1 MRHLLTVTAVAV
13 WLVMAALLVAR
24 QTPAPGLD
32 ATGLAAA
39 PVEAGEG
46 RDEWFGLYQGEH
58 KIGHTRRLTT
68 RTDEGWRFRDES
80 TFVLAMLGTPQRVTT
95 TLDAETDGTFALR
108 RFQFV
113 LTSPAATFAATGQSD
128 GRTLEARYGAQ
139 GRGDTLTLPLAEP
152 IHLPGMLRPRI
163 AAASPAPG
171 TRYAHEVLSP
181 MTLRNEPVS
190 TLVEARE
197 TLDGRS
203 VLRLVEESQGM
214 KARVWVADDGSVVRE
229 EAQMGFQLRAEPR
242 AQALAGIDEDAP
254 VDIAVS
260 TRIPLRGTV
269 SAPRDRAR
277 LVLRVTGEAAARIP
291 QSPPRQRVAAG
302 VLTIVREALP
312 SRGGAAAAP
321 PDDVRAWLAPS
332 PFIESDHPTIAAR
345 ARAIVGDE
353 ADPVA
358 RARALTRWV
367 HASMTP
373 EPTMTV
379 PSAREVLRTMRG
391 DCNEHAVLL
400 AALARAAGIPAR
412 VAAGA
417 VHLDDGFYYHAWTE
431 LWLSGRWISA
441 DAVFDQMPADATHV
455 KLLEGGPE
463 RHLELA
469 QVVGRLAF
477 ISVDDAAG
485 RGAAAG
491 EGAS

>member
-1 MRHLLTVTAVAV
+1 MRHLLTLTAVAV
-13 WLVMAALLVAR
+13 WIVMAALLVAR

-32 ATGLAAA
+32 ATGLPAA
-39 PVEAGEG
+39 PVEAAAG

-58 KIGHTRRLTT
+58 KIGHTRRQTT
-68 RTDEGWRFRDES
+68 RGDDGWRFRDES

-95 TLDAETDGTFALR
+95 TLDAETDAAFALR
-108 RFQFV
+108 RFHFV
-113 LTSPAATFAATGQSD
+113 LTSPAATFVATGESD
-128 GRTLEARYGAQ
+128 GRTLEARYGAD

-163 AAASPAPG
+163 AAAKPEPG
-171 TRYAHEVLSP
+171 TRFAHEVLSP

-197 TLDGRS
+197 TVDGRS
-203 VLRLVEESQGM
+203 VLRLVEEHQGM

-229 EAQMGFQLRAEPR
+229 EAQMGFQLRAEPPDR
-242 AQALAGIDEDAP
+242 ARAGIDDAAP
-254 VDIAVS
+254 LDIAVS
-260 TRIPLRGTV
+260 TKIPLRGTV
-269 SAPRDRAR
+269 ADPRERGR
-277 LVLRVTGEAAARIP
+277 LVLRVTGEAATRIP
-291 QSPPRQRVAAG
+291 QAPPRQRVAAG
-302 VLTIVREALP
+302 VLTVVREAAP
-312 SRGGAAAAP
+312 EAGATRDV
-321 PDDVRAWLAPS
+321 PDVVRPWLAAS
-332 PFIESDHPTIAAR
+332 PFIESDHPSI
-345 ARAIVGDE
+345 
-353 ADPVA
+353 VA
-358 RARALTRWV
+358 RARAVVGDERDPVRRATKLLGWV
-367 HASMTP
+367 HAGMTP

-417 VHLDDGFYYHAWTE
+417 VYLDDGFYYHAWTE
-431 LWLSGRWISA
+431 LWLAGRWVSA

-455 KLLEGGPE
+455 KLLDGGPE

-477 ISVDDAAG
+477 IAVDDAAP
-485 RGAAAG
+485 AASGG
-491 EGAS
+491 EAS

>member
-1 MRHLLTVTAVAV
+1 MRHVLTLTAVAV
-13 WLVMAALLVAR
+13 WLVMAGLLVAR

-39 PVEAGEG
+39 PVESAGG

-68 RTDEGWRFRDES
+68 RTDDGWRFKDES

-95 TLDAETDGTFALR
+95 TLDAETDATFALR

-128 GRTLEARYGAQ
+128 GRTLEARYGVE

-163 AAASPAPG
+163 AAAHPEPG

-181 MTLRNEPVS
+181 MTLRNEPVA
-190 TLVEARE
+190 TVVEARE
-197 TLDGRS
+197 IVDGRS
-203 VLRLVEESQGM
+203 VLRLVEEHQGM

-242 AQALAGIDEDAP
+242 AQALAGIDEHAP
-254 VDIAVS
+254 VDLAVS

-269 SAPRDRAR
+269 SDARERAR
-277 LVLRVTGEAAARIP
+277 LVLRVTGEAASRIP
-291 QSPPRQRVAAG
+291 QSPPRQRIAAG
-302 VLTIVREALP
+302 VLTIVREAP
-312 SRGGAAAAP
+312 PEAGAP
-321 PDDVRAWLAPS
+321 PAEIPDAVRPWLDAS
-332 PFIESDHPTIAAR
+332 PFIESDHPTIVAR
-345 ARAIVGDE
+345 AQAIVGAE
-353 ADPVA
+353 TDPVR
-358 RARALTRWV
+358 RATALVRWV
-367 HASMTP
+367 HAGMTP

-379 PSAREVLRTMRG
+379 PSAREVLRSMRG

-431 LWLSGRWISA
+431 LWLSGRWITA

-463 RHLELA
+463 KHLELA

-477 ISVDDAAG
+477 ISV
-485 RGAAAG
+485 AG
-491 EGAS
+491 EGDAS

>member
-1 MRHLLTVTAVAV
+1 MRHLPTLTAVAV
-13 WLVMAALLVAR
+13 WLAMAALLVAR

-39 PVEAGEG
+39 PVEAAGG
-46 RDEWFGLYQGEH
+46 RDEWFGLYQGVH
-58 KIGHTRRLTT
+58 KIGHTRRQTT
-68 RTDEGWRFRDES
+68 RTDDGWRFRDES

-95 TLDAETDGTFALR
+95 TLDAETDAAFALR
-108 RFQFV
+108 RFRFV
-113 LTSPAATFAATGQSD
+113 LTSPAATFAATGESD
-128 GRTLEARYGAQ
+128 GRTLEARYGAE
-139 GRGDTLTLPLAEP
+139 GRGETLTLPLAEP

-197 TLDGRS
+197 ELDGRS
-203 VLRLVEESQGM
+203 VLRLVEEHQGM

-242 AQALAGIDEDAP
+242 AQALAGIDDAAP
-254 VDIAVS
+254 LDIAVS

-269 SAPRDRAR
+269 AAPRERAR
-277 LVLRVTGEAAARIP
+277 LVLRVTGEAASRIP
-291 QSPPRQRVAAG
+291 QAPPRQRMAAG
-302 VLTIVREALP
+302 VLTVVREPPPAE
-312 SRGGAAAAP
+312 GAPA
-321 PDDVRAWLAPS
+321 DVPEVVRPWLAAS
-332 PFIESDHPTIAAR
+332 PFIESDHPTI
-345 ARAIVGDE
+345 
-353 ADPVA
+353 VA
-358 RARALTRWV
+358 RARSIVGEETDAVRQAARLVGWV
-367 HASMTP
+367 HTRMTP

-417 VHLDDGFYYHAWTE
+417 VYLDDGFYYHAWTE

-455 KLLEGGPE
+455 KLLDGGPE

-477 ISVDDAAG
+477 ISVDDVTP
-485 RGAAAG
+485 AG

>member
-1 MRHLLTVTAVAV
+1 VRHLLTVTAVAV

-24 QTPAPGLD
+24 QRPAPGLD

-39 PVEAGEG
+39 PIEAGDG
-46 RDEWFGLYQGEH
+46 REEWFGLYQGEH
-58 KIGHTRRLTT
+58 KVGHARRVTT
-68 RTDEGWRFRDES
+68 RIDDGWRFRDES

-95 TLDAETDGTFALR
+95 TLDAETDATFALR

-113 LTSPAATFAATGQSD
+113 LTSPAATFAATGHSD
-128 GRTLEARYGAQ
+128 GRTLEARYGVE
-139 GRGDTLTLPLAEP
+139 GRGDTLILPLAEP

-163 AAASPAPG
+163 AAASPEPG
-171 TRYAHEVLSP
+171 TRFAHEVLSP

-197 TLDGRS
+197 IVDGRQ
-203 VLRLVEESQGM
+203 VLRLAEESQGM
-214 KARVWVADDGSVVRE
+214 KARVWVADDGRVVRE
-229 EAQMGFQLRAEPR
+229 EAQMGFMLRAEPR
-242 AQALAGIDEDAP
+242 EQALAGIDEAAP
-254 VDIAVS
+254 VDLAVS

-269 SAPRDRAR
+269 SAPRERAR
-277 LVLRVTGEAAARIP
+277 LVLRVTGEAASRIP

-302 VLTIVREALP
+302 VLTVVRETPPAPGRAP
-312 SRGGAAAAP
+312 SDVP
-321 PDDVRAWLAPS
+321 SDVRAWLAPS

-353 ADPVA
+353 ADPVR
-358 RARALTRWV
+358 RAEALVRWV
-367 HASMTP
+367 HERMTP

-417 VHLDDGFYYHAWTE
+417 VYLDDGFYYHAWTE
-431 LWLSGRWISA
+431 LWLDGRWISA
-441 DAVFDQMPADATHV
+441 DPVFDQMPADATHV

-477 ISVDDAAG
+477 ISVDDAA
-485 RGAAAG
+485 AG
-491 EGAS
+491 GVRKEGAS